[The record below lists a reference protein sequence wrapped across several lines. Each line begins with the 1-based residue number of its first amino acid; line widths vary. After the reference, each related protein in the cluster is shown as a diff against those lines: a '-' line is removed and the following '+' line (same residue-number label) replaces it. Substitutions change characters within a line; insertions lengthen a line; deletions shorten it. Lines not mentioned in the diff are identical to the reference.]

1 MKRLA
6 TWGLAVTIAAG
17 LAARPASAQAPTAP
31 ASDPQPEQRQA
42 DSAAAADGGV
52 AKRFVRDVGS
62 DYKNFFSVETG
73 LWLGIGGGAA
83 LAMHA
88 ADDSIQQSATGP
100 NAISLP
106 GGSIYGSQLFQIP
119 VAVALWG
126 IASAAGSERH
136 AEAGR
141 DLLRAQISVASWTYL
156 IKVVAQRKR
165 PDGSNYSFPSG
176 HASASFATAMVLQ
189 EHYGWKVGLP
199 AFLAAGYT
207 GASRITDNQHW
218 ASDVVFGAFLGM
230 ASGRVVTLQLRQARV
245 TLAPLAVPKGGG
257 VVVTVL
263 SLP

>member
-1 MKRLA
+1 MKRFVK
-6 TWGLAVTIAAG
+6 WGLAVAIVAA
-17 LAARPASAQAPTAP
+17 LDARPASAQATSPAGSDATADQQP
-31 ASDPQPEQRQA
+31 AEN
-42 DSAAAADGGV
+42 AAATDGGV

-119 VAVALWG
+119 VAAALWG

>member
-1 MKRLA
+1 VKRLA

-17 LAARPASAQAPTAP
+17 LAARPAPTAP

-119 VAVALWG
+119 VAAALWG